1 MSRSRRRADRIRSE
15 VPIASVLNDLGYV
28 VRTDAADREQQFSCD
43 LHGDGLDNKPSAR
56 AYPDS
61 NSWYCFACNKSRDA
75 IQTLREKRGLGFS
88 EACKILEKSYGLPD
102 LPWLEDEKWVNP
114 QSEINALISPPQTFE
129 QSQQRV
135 FSLLDTQVRDQ
146 ILSLENLLGL
156 WEAHDLIVW
165 HVEEN
170 LWDSKKGIENMSR
183 LLDRALEKI
192 KTGVRDGRS
201 DTANSHHP

>member
-15 VPIASVLNDLGYV
+15 IPITSVLNDLGYA
-28 VRTDAADREQQFSCD
+28 VRIDAEDREQQFSCD

-75 IQTLREKRGLGFS
+75 IQTLREKQGLGFS
-88 EACKILEKSYGLPD
+88 DACKILEASYGLPE
-102 LPWLEDEKWVNP
+102 LPWLEEDQWVNP
-114 QSEINALISPPQTFE
+114 QSEFDALISPALTFE

-135 FSLLDTQVRDQ
+135 FSLLDTQVEDR
-146 ILSLENLLGL
+146 ILNLESILGL
-156 WEAHDLIVW
+156 WEAYDLIVW

-170 LWDSKKGIENMSR
+170 LWDGKKGIESMSR
-183 LLDRALEKI
+183 LRGKALQKI
-192 KTGVRDGRS
+192 KESIHAGVNKADS
-201 DTANSHHP
+201 SYS